1 MKKIFLCL
9 LPAALMLAACG
20 KSEKPQQAENAKP
33 PAKEE
38 VPALATPPVVY
49 TAAVNDLRLRETPD
63 LNAKVVVTLKQG
75 DKMTATGNKS
85 TEKVTVELRGQK
97 MTDVF
102 YEVTTSDG
110 KKAWA
115 FAGGVTAQSAAA
127 ADNANDMW
135 MVSPTAVGKIT
146 ANTTEQD
153 LINLYGKNN
162 VTPEKE
168 IYANAD
174 VPPFQGVSI
183 FRGKADELLVAWE
196 EGKKGKAVAAVFIR
210 NAGGQW
216 HTAQGVKV
224 GMSLGEL
231 QKINGKPFN
240 FTGFGWDYGGYVG
253 GWEGGKLDGLQGVS
267 IRLDGGNAGSKYQ
280 GDVSLRSDDKG
291 LTNAGVKVSELAVSF

>member
-1 MKKIFLCL
+1 MNRLFLYF

-20 KSEKPQQAENAKP
+20 KSEKPQQTENVAP
-33 PAKEE
+33 PAKE
-38 VPALATPPVVY
+38 ATPAPAAQPLVY

-63 LNAKVVVTLKQG
+63 LNAKVVLTLKQG

-102 YEVTTSDG
+102 YEVMTPDG
-110 KKAWA
+110 KKAWV
-115 FAGGVTAQSAAA
+115 FAGGVTAESAAS
-127 ADNANDMW
+127 ADNSNDMW
-135 MVSPTAVGKIT
+135 LVSPKAVGKIT

-183 FRGKADELLVAWE
+183 FKGKADELLVAWE
-196 EGKKGKAVAAVFIR
+196 EGKKGKAVATVFIR
-210 NAGGQW
+210 NAGGKW

-224 GMSLGEL
+224 GMSLAEL
-231 QKINGKPFN
+231 QKINGKAFN
-240 FTGFGWDYGGYVG
+240 FTGFGWDYGGYAG
-253 GWEGGKLDGLQGVS
+253 GWEGGSLEGQQGVS

-291 LTNAGVKVSELAVSF
+291 LVNAGVKVSELAVSF